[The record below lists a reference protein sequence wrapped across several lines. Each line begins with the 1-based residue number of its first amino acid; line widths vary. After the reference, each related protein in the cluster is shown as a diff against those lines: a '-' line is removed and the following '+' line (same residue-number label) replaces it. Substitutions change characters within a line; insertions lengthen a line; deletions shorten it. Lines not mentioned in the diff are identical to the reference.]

1 MIKTKITII
10 NIKFN
15 EYIINNNETYGYI
28 LSTKVEKNGAIT
40 SFSIF
45 ILFSG
50 LLISKINFNIKSF
63 VILSIITKKKILYI

>member
-1 MIKTKITII
+1 MIKTKIIII

-15 EYIINNNETYGYI
+15 EYIINNNKTYGYI
-28 LSTKVEKNGAIT
+28 LSTKVEKIGAIT
-40 SFSIF
+40 SFSIL

-63 VILSIITKKKILYI
+63 VILSIIKKKKILYI